1 MTTNLIYKDS
11 TTSLAFSECSL
22 NDNDAHDLLCRKAFK
37 SDYSRNSF
45 AALIPEALKYA
56 QGLPIAITVLGS
68 FLCNRD
74 ILQWRATLD
83 GLENNP
89 DKRIMKVL
97 HMSFEGL
104 QPREREIF
112 LHVACFFEGERK
124 DYVRRILHACG
135 LQPDIGIPLIAE
147 KSLITIRSQMI
158 CMHKMLLELG
168 KQIVQGQHL
177 DEPRFWSRLW
187 LCRDFCHVMMTR
199 TEAIETKAIVLDQK
213 DDGFKFNKLQVE
225 GLSKMEHLK
234 LLILNHKDFSGKPT
248 SLSNFLYYF
257 SWNGYPFTTLP
268 SNFQPY
274 DLVELNM
281 PDSNITIMGRHPV
294 STLFE
299 KDGSE
304 QLQKSEDDSML

>member
-1 MTTNLIYKDS
+1 MKLLVVLDDVDQFEQLQELHINPKLLCPGSRIIITTRDVHILELYGADIIHEVE
-11 TTSLAFSECSL
+11 LL
-22 NDNDAHDLLCRKAFK
+22 NDNDADDLLCRKAFK
-37 SDYSRNSF
+37 SDYSRNTF
-45 AALIPEALKYA
+45 AELIPEVLKYA

-83 GLENNP
+83 GLKNNP

-147 KSLITIRSQMI
+147 KSLITIRNQMI
-158 CMHKMLLELG
+158 CMHKMLQELG

-187 LCRDFCHVMMTR
+187 LYRDFRHVMMTR
-199 TEAIETKAIVLDQK
+199 TVICLSLLKQPLYISHSKQTC
-213 DDGFKFNKLQVE
+213 KFN
-225 GLSKMEHLK
+225 SN
-234 LLILNHKDFSGKPT
+234 LLFFRYETMCFSTQPT
-248 SLSNFLYYF
+248 FWNISFL
-257 SWNGYPFTTLP
+257 
-268 SNFQPY
+268 
-274 DLVELNM
+274 
-281 PDSNITIMGRHPV
+281 I
-294 STLFE
+294 
-299 KDGSE
+299 
-304 QLQKSEDDSML
+304 